1 MSPYLRGDRFLY
13 FSFDTFQSNRY
24 KVVEMDQN
32 LKQFYF
38 FSEFLNRKIH
48 APTEKRVGKVIDLVA
63 ERADPY
69 PLVLGMV
76 IQAKGKKRFF
86 LPWEKIIQVE
96 PKIVL
101 PKEELLDLNTF
112 LVARDVIL
120 LRDEVMDKQIV
131 DTYGAKVVRVNDLHF
146 LNVESR
152 LRLVHVDVGFRGLM
166 RRVGWERSADRVL
179 AWLFSYKLPNQF
191 ISWKY
196 VQLLSGSDLLHL
208 SVSQKKLS
216 HLHPADLADIIEDL
230 SGRERSAIFH
240 ALDPETAAETLEE
253 IDPKIQKTLIET
265 IPLEKASDIVEE
277 MSPSDAADLLGGL
290 PEERAE
296 EILEGM
302 EQERAEDVRELL
314 VHPDESAGGLMT
326 TAYLSLTPD
335 VTVEAAISKLR
346 AEAPNLDIIDYIYVV
361 DEEEALQG
369 VISIR
374 DLLTA
379 QSNQPLSEIQTPRVV
394 SVKLDEDQ
402 NEVIDAFAK
411 YGFRALPV
419 LDEAN
424 HLKGV
429 ISFRSVLDV
438 LAPDAG

>member
-1 MSPYLRGDRFLY
+1 M
-13 FSFDTFQSNRY
+13 
-24 KVVEMDQN
+24 EQN
-32 LKQFYF
+32 LRQFYF
-38 FSEFLNRKIH
+38 FSDFLNRKVYS
-48 APTEKRVGKVIDLVA
+48 PSGKRAGKVTDLVA
-63 ERADPY
+63 ERIEPY
-69 PLVLGMV
+69 PMILGIV
-76 IQAKGKKRFF
+76 IQTKGRKKFF
-86 LPWEKIIQVE
+86 LPWERMLQVE
-96 PKIVL
+96 PRIIL
-101 PKEELLDLNTF
+101 SEEDLLDLTTF
-112 LVARDVIL
+112 LAAKDVVL

-146 LNVESR
+146 LRVESR

-166 RRVGWERSADRVL
+166 RRVGWERATDRVL
-179 AWLFSYKLPNQF
+179 EWLFSYKLPNQF

-230 SGRERSAIFH
+230 SGRERSAIFQ

-253 IDPKIQKTLIET
+253 IDPKIQKALIET
-265 IPLEKASDIVEE
+265 TSVERASDIVEE
-277 MSPSDAADLLGGL
+277 MSPSDAVDLLADL

-302 EQERAEDVRELL
+302 EQEKAEDLRELL
-314 VHPDESAGGLMT
+314 VHPEETAGGLMT
-326 TAYLSLTPD
+326 TAYLSLTAEI
-335 VTVEAAISKLR
+335 TVETAIARLK
-346 AEAPNLDIIDYIYVV
+346 AEAPNLDIMDYIYIV
-361 DEEEALQG
+361 DEEEFLLG
-369 VISIR
+369 VVSIR

-379 QSNQPLSEIQTPRVV
+379 QSHQSLSEIQFPRVV

-402 NEVIDAFAK
+402 NEVVEAFAK

-419 LDEAN
+419 VDDEN

-429 ISFRSVLDV
+429 IGFRNVLDV
-438 LAPDAG
+438 LAPEAG

>member
-1 MSPYLRGDRFLY
+1 MSEL
-13 FSFDTFQSNRY
+13 S
-24 KVVEMDQN
+24 MDQN
-32 LKQFYF
+32 LRQFYF
-38 FSEFLNRKIH
+38 FSDFLNRKVYS
-48 APTEKRVGKVIDLVA
+48 PSGKRAGKVADLVA
-63 ERADPY
+63 ERIEPY
-69 PLVLGMV
+69 PMILGIV
-76 IQAKGKKRFF
+76 IQTKGRKKFF
-86 LPWEKIIQVE
+86 LPWERMLQVE
-96 PKIVL
+96 PRIIL
-101 PKEELLDLNTF
+101 SEEDLLDLTTF
-112 LVARDVIL
+112 LAAKDVVL

-146 LNVESR
+146 LRVESR

-166 RRVGWERSADRVL
+166 RRVGWERPTDRVL
-179 AWLFSYKLPNQF
+179 EWLFSYKLPNQF

-253 IDPKIQKTLIET
+253 IDPKIQKALIET
-265 IPLEKASDIVEE
+265 TSLEKASDIVEE
-277 MSPSDAADLLGGL
+277 MSPSDAADLLGDL
-290 PEERAE
+290 TEERAE

-335 VTVEAAISKLR
+335 ITVEAAISRLKS
-346 AEAPNLDIIDYIYVV
+346 EAPNLDIIDYIYVV

-379 QSNQPLSEIQTPRVV
+379 HSQQPLSEIQTPRVV

-402 NEVIDAFAK
+402 NEVVDAFVK

-419 LDEAN
+419 LDDEN
-424 HLKGV
+424 RLRGV

>member
-1 MSPYLRGDRFLY
+1 M
-13 FSFDTFQSNRY
+13 N
-24 KVVEMDQN
+24 QN
-32 LKQFYF
+32 LRQFYF
-38 FSEFLNRKIH
+38 FSEFLNRKVYTP
-48 APTEKRVGKVIDLVA
+48 ARKKMGKIVDMVA
-63 ERADPY
+63 ERMEPY
-69 PLVLGMV
+69 PLILGM
-76 IQAKGKKRFF
+76 ILQTKGRKRFF
-86 LPWEKIIQVE
+86 LPWEKIFQVD
-96 PKIVL
+96 PL
-101 PKEELLDLNTF
+101 LLLSEEGLLDLTQSS
-112 LVARDVIL
+112 VGQDAIL
-120 LRDEVMDKQIV
+120 LREEVMDKQIV

-146 LNVESR
+146 LTIESR

-166 RRVGWERSADRVL
+166 RRVGWERSVDRVL
-179 AWLFSYKLPNQF
+179 DWLFSYRLPNQF

-253 IDPKIQKTLIET
+253 IDPKIQKALIET
-265 IPLEKASDIVEE
+265 IPVEKASDIVEE
-277 MSPSDAADLLGGL
+277 MSPSDAADLLADL

-302 EQERAEDVRELL
+302 EQEKAEDLRELL
-314 VHPDESAGGLMT
+314 VHPEETAGGLMT

-335 VTVEAAISKLR
+335 VPVDMAIARLK
-346 AEAPNLDIIDYIYVV
+346 AEASNLDIMDYIYIV
-361 DEEEALQG
+361 DEGEGLQG
-369 VISIR
+369 VVSIR

-379 QSNQPLSEIQTPRVV
+379 QPNQPLSEIQFPRVV
-394 SVKLDEDQ
+394 SVKLDDDQ
-402 NEVIDAFAK
+402 KKVVEAFAK

-419 LDEAN
+419 VDDEN

-429 ISFRSVLDV
+429 IGFRNVLDV
-438 LAPDAG
+438 LAPEAG

>member
-1 MSPYLRGDRFLY
+1 
-13 FSFDTFQSNRY
+13 
-24 KVVEMDQN
+24 MDQN
-32 LKQFYF
+32 LRQFYF
-38 FSEFLNRKIH
+38 FSDFLSRKVYSPSGKKI
-48 APTEKRVGKVIDLVA
+48 GKVIDLVA
-63 ERADPY
+63 ERIDPY
-69 PLVLGMV
+69 PMILGMV
-76 IQAKGKKRFF
+76 IQLKGRKRYF
-86 LPWEKIIQVE
+86 LPWEKMLQIEPRIIFS
-96 PKIVL
+96 
-101 PKEELLDLNTF
+101 EEDLLNLAIF
-112 LVARDVIL
+112 LASKDMVL

-146 LNVESR
+146 LRVESR

-166 RRVGWERSADRVL
+166 RRVGWERSTDRVL
-179 AWLFSYKLPNQF
+179 EWLFSYKLPNQF

-230 SGRERSAIFH
+230 GGRERSAIFD

-253 IDPKIQKTLIET
+253 IDPKIQKALIET

-277 MSPSDAADLLGGL
+277 MSPSDAADLLGDL

-335 VTVEAAISKLR
+335 VTVEAAIARLK

-361 DEEEALQG
+361 DEEETLQG

-379 QSNQPLSEIQTPRVV
+379 QSHQPLSEIQTPRVV
-394 SVKLDEDQ
+394 SVKPEEDQ
-402 NEVIDAFAK
+402 NEVVDAFAK

-419 LDEAN
+419 LDDEN
-424 HLKGV
+424 RLRGV